1 MFTDDV
7 IVYILF
13 PVVAKLL
20 FVFHVVQCP
29 GGVETNKSHSHSH
42 SHQLILTMTNSSL
55 RVHNTSLHYMIVFIQ
70 YFALFL

>member
-29 GGVETNKSHSHSH
+29 GGVETNKSHS
-42 SHQLILTMTNSSL
+42 
-55 RVHNTSLHYMIVFIQ
+55 FIQ
-70 YFALFL
+70 ATSISTLKLTIACYGAAAE